1 MKVSKALIA
10 VTALLAAAGLAQ
22 AHETA
27 TANLMEEV
35 IVTAPHPT
43 RMLMEEVVVT
53 AKPMEEVIVTAP
65 YPEFLIV
72 RAEGTPVEETIKK
85 LAETRRHRQFRF

>member
-1 MKVSKALIA
+1 MKVWKALIA
-10 VTALLAAAGLAQ
+10 VTALVAAAGLAR
-22 AHETA
+22 ADETA

-53 AKPMEEVIVTAP
+53 AKRMEEVIVTAP
-65 YPEFLIV
+65 YPESLIA
-72 RAEGTPVEETIKK
+72 RAEDATLEETTTDS
-85 LAETRRHRQFRF
+85 AETRRHRQFRF